1 MGEPQ
6 QERVGLKQHQGA
18 SEAAGKALEAA
29 GSASEGLGRV
39 SKEQEGLK
47 GAVGPQRS
55 RFRRASEGAGRASKG
70 AGRASKGAGRASEGA
85 GKASDGA

>member
-39 SKEQEGLK
+39 SKEQ
-47 GAVGPQRS
+47 
-55 RFRRASEGAGRASKG
+55 
-70 AGRASKGAGRASEGA
+70 
-85 GKASDGA
+85 